1 MNILELRNIILQNL
15 KPGNKL
21 SQVHQ
26 KGVEFLK
33 EKAPNLLEKISQNM
47 GFGIGLEFKE
57 SNLLINAKNNREIKK
72 NMVFNLALA
81 FNELKNEKSKNYAIM
96 VADTVIVTAEG
107 NDVATNQI
115 SVKYEDVSYSLE
127 VLSL

>member
-33 EKAPNLLEKISQNM
+33 EKAPILLEKISQSM

-72 NMVFNLALA
+72 NMVFNVALA
-81 FNELKNEKSKNYAIM
+81 FNELKNEKSKSYAIM
-96 VADTVIVTAEG
+96 VADTVIITAEG
-107 NDVATNQI
+107 NEVATNQI

-127 VLSL
+127 V